1 MPISPPPSLLEE
13 LGNRPFSFYPPIVGV
28 EHNEWHFRKA
38 TWSEILVFNSQSSAE
53 VWIPRRYIG
62 EISRVDEPVV
72 IVGLT
77 KELEYKGGAV
87 WPYQRRVIEMPVA
100 VGDTRRLPVSEPPQP
115 APVVGIS
122 LGGGPESRIGR
133 MIAAALMIG
142 IVACVIIVTAY
153 RQGEVRSRVVFTSKD
168 QDYLALAAGDDYWA
182 VVHKLGIPETD
193 RWRSETGEIQYRA
206 LGYPKRAYTVVLMG
220 SDRKQASYIGTV
232 DANWRPVHF
241 ISLRSGGDT
250 RSMLEGLRKF

>member
-1 MPISPPPSLLEE
+1 MSISPPPTLLEE

-38 TWSEILVFNSQSSAE
+38 TWSEILVVNSQSAAE
-53 VWIPRRYIG
+53 VWIPRRYLG
-62 EISRVDEPVV
+62 DISRVDEPVV

-87 WPYQRRVIEMPVA
+87 WPYQRRVIQMPVA

-133 MIAAALMIG
+133 MVIGALLIA
-142 IVACVIIVTAY
+142 IVACFVIINAY
-153 RQGEVRSRVVFTSKD
+153 RQGEVRSRVVYTSKD
-168 QDYLALAAGDDYWA
+168 QDYLSLAAGDDYWGI
-182 VVHKLGIPETD
+182 VHKLGAPETD
-193 RWRSETGEIQYRA
+193 RWQSESGEIQYRG
-206 LGYPKRAYTVVLMG
+206 LGYPKRSYTVILMG
-220 SDRKQASYIGTV
+220 GDRKQISYIGTV
-232 DANWRPVHF
+232 DANWKPIHYV
-241 ISLRSGGDT
+241 SLRSGGDT